1 MFNSHRCN
9 TIDLDLAIR
18 KSNVYTVWLWFKVP
32 LNISAKLP
40 YIEVNILEGLWG
52 T

>member
-9 TIDLDLAIR
+9 AIYLDLAI
-18 KSNVYTVWLWFKVP
+18 KSNVYTVWLRFKVP